1 MFIAVKRFTV
11 LQSTHCFRHWSN
23 RWSRDTLAGF
33 IYSAS
38 KSNKSANLILFTL
51 VIAFI
56 ISFVNFLLNSQYY
69 IQLARSLFYACH
81 DLFNKKHLPIT
92 GKCFSC
98 LN

>member
-1 MFIAVKRFTV
+1 MFISVKRFTV